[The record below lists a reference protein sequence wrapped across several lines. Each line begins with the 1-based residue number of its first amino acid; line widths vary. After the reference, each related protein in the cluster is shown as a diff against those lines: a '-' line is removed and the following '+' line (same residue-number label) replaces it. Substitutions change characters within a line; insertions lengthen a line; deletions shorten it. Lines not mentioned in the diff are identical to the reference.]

1 MTIQIKDYD
10 PSVLLDS
17 ADVCLEY
24 LKSEIEEGDPRYIRY
39 AISNIIKT
47 RNISE
52 VAKSAKIS
60 RTSIYRLLDSN
71 KTIDLDT
78 FLKILKA
85 LNLKLTVR

>member
-1 MTIQIKDYD
+1 MIIKIKDYD
-10 PSVLLDS
+10 PSELLKDPKVAS
-17 ADVCLEY
+17 YY
-24 LKSEIEEGDPRYIRY
+24 LQSEIEEGDPRYIRY

-85 LNLKLTVR
+85 LNLKLTLR